1 LIEYAML
8 ITLGACAA
16 SLAWLALW
24 PALSR
29 RTERLARRR
38 IEAGLPM
45 SVAEFAGERD
55 QLRAALAVKEARI
68 EKRAEALAV
77 EQARML
83 AEAGELQARLALL
96 EERLAEETRRHE
108 ETAAEQLRLTEG
120 LAEASAA
127 LEAEQREHAAAGEK
141 IAALEATYRE
151 LTVGQGAGGDAAEQ
165 RRLERSAFQAER
177 EALRG
182 RIEGLEATHQAL
194 RAEHSALARVY
205 EGHHVENAAL
215 KAERETHLE
224 RLERLER
231 SIGARE
237 ARLTELGELTMRRE
251 IEKTDAEVRAS
262 ELATRLAANDVHAAR
277 LAADLEGA
285 RERLAALEALHQRVA
300 RQASEATVELEVAR
314 RELEAERGRGERA
327 EAAERLHV
335 ARAEAELRE
344 LAQAFASARADLGAA
359 VSSLDETRAERDR
372 LKSQAST
379 GTGGGA
385 AENAA
390 PEKLV
395 AMIERL
401 ADDIARASGAGPLPA
416 IADSSG
422 ASDEAHRAVAE

>member
-108 ETAAEQLRLTEG
+108 ESAAEQLRLTEG

-151 LTVGQGAGGDAAEQ
+151 LTVGQ
-165 RRLERSAFQAER
+165 
-177 EALRG
+177 
-182 RIEGLEATHQAL
+182 
-194 RAEHSALARVY
+194 
-205 EGHHVENAAL
+205 
-215 KAERETHLE
+215 
-224 RLERLER
+224 
-231 SIGARE
+231 
-237 ARLTELGELTMRRE
+237 
-251 IEKTDAEVRAS
+251 
-262 ELATRLAANDVHAAR
+262 
-277 LAADLEGA
+277 
-285 RERLAALEALHQRVA
+285 
-300 RQASEATVELEVAR
+300 
-314 RELEAERGRGERA
+314 
-327 EAAERLHV
+327 
-335 ARAEAELRE
+335 
-344 LAQAFASARADLGAA
+344 
-359 VSSLDETRAERDR
+359 
-372 LKSQAST
+372 
-379 GTGGGA
+379 
-385 AENAA
+385 
-390 PEKLV
+390 
-395 AMIERL
+395 
-401 ADDIARASGAGPLPA
+401 
-416 IADSSG
+416 
-422 ASDEAHRAVAE
+422 